1 MTTHDISM
9 TIENY
14 LGIIYVL
21 ERDGEP
27 IIGARLATL
36 LGVTPPTVTNTLKRM
51 LRDGLLV
58 SDEINGLHLSPEGLD
73 SARSIMRKHM
83 LSEWMLAK
91 VLSWSRLH
99 DEAHHLEHGISDAVE
114 KALLKELGDPE
125 LCPHGNP
132 LPGNEAAVENWIS
145 LQRMK
150 KGERVVIRRVHELAE
165 ETPELLDFL
174 EANGIVLG
182 KEVEVGDVLGFN
194 QTVTIQVDSHPV
206 TLGFS
211 TAKYIF
217 VEPMAIPIAV

>member
-1 MTTHDISM
+1 MASHETSS

-21 ERDGEP
+21 ERDNEP
-27 IIGARLATL
+27 IVGARLAAL

-51 LRDGLLV
+51 IRDGLLI
-58 SDEINGLHLSPEGLD
+58 SDVINGLHLSPDGMEL
-73 SARSIMRKHM
+73 ARSVMRRHM

-91 VLSWSRLH
+91 MLSWSRLH
-99 DEAHHLEHGISDAVE
+99 DEAHHLEHGISGEVE

-132 LPGNEAAVENWIS
+132 LPGNEAVVEGWIS
-145 LQRMK
+145 LQQMK
-150 KGERVVIRRVHELAE
+150 KGDRVVIRRVHELAE
-165 ETPELLDFL
+165 ETPELLNFL
-174 EANGIVLG
+174 EDNGIILG
-182 KEVEVGDVLGFN
+182 KEVLVGDVLGFN
-194 QTVTIQVDSHPV
+194 QTMNIMVEGHSV

-217 VEPMAIPIAV
+217 VEPARESTPA